1 MLLHPILPRYSQSI
15 AAYSIMH
22 HMLYYKLNI
31 ITTDFSKLSLRIVS
45 YVHYEKGQVAIK
57 EQKHN
62 DE

>member
-1 MLLHPILPRYSQSI
+1 
-15 AAYSIMH
+15 
-22 HMLYYKLNI
+22 MLYYKLNI